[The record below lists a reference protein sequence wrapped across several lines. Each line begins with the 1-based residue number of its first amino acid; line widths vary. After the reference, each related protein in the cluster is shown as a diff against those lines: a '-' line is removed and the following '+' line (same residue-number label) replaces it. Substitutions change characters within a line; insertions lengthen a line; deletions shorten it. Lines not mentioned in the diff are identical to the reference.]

1 MVSRADLAVV
11 HTLKGGTD
19 NQLSSKAEELHLKGI
34 RSLGAKTKVDGLKI
48 VAKVRVGVV
57 GVECGGGTW
66 RCNGVRILPLARAVI
81 SLLCVHR
88 GR

>member
-1 MVSRADLAVV
+1 MVSRADLALV
-11 HTLKGGTD
+11 HTLKGSTD
-19 NQLSSKAEELHLKGI
+19 NQLSSKAEKLHQKGI
-34 RSLGAKTKVDGLKI
+34 RSLGAQVKADGLKI

-57 GVECGGGTW
+57 CVECGGGMW